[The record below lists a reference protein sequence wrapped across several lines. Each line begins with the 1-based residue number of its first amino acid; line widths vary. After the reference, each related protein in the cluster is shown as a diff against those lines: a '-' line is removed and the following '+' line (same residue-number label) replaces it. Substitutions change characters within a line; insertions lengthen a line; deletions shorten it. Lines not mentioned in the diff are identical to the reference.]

1 MNKANKWLLIVLF
14 TAVLLGFFGL
24 NTNQVKAGTTPNPIT
39 ELFIS
44 EYAEGNSNNKWIEIY
59 NGTDNPVSLN
69 NYKLAVYSNGSSS
82 GSSISFTLNT
92 TIQPGDVYVISNNN
106 ASVLPVVIA
115 QSDQRSGSITFNGDD
130 AVALLKND
138 VVIDVFGVIGNDP
151 GTSWTIGLDV
161 NATVDKT
168 VIRKSNVYGPKA
180 TWDATEWEVY
190 PVDTTTYVGSHTVVL
205 PEPEPEV
212 VFVPNGSLDELDGSF
227 LLIGDYL
234 FDLTEGSLD
243 LKSFLRASQTAFLNT
258 DTGEYEMYLKIGT
271 RWYNMA
277 SDTPYAQSF
286 SSEQING
293 GQGYKYFDG
302 VHISEFQLITNKT
315 QKLGYQD
322 LQAAINAA
330 NPGDLIV
337 LNGDIEIES
346 TLYIDES
353 ITLEGSDYALIAKQD
368 FGKNNSEKHSI
379 NIFADDVTIQNLV
392 VEALDFTFGVQAYGS
407 QDTVLTDVTIKD
419 SKGAALTVNGASVVA
434 NGLVTSGSAWGAINV
449 DSQVSTPSAFTL
461 VNSTLNEDLQIW
473 SEEALAAIT
482 AVGYSE
488 YVYENGIR
496 VFTTGTIESKVNFV
510 SEGRTFVFETIQAAI
525 NAATEGLTIHVNEG
539 VYVVPTGIQI
549 TKPNLTLQAH
559 GLVEIK
565 YALNPTAP
573 SPYNVTGISVLA
585 NLGTVTVDGFTVSG
599 FESGIVQSMSQS
611 AGTSFIVS
619 NNTVYPGYNNG
630 ALYMRNGIQVT
641 GNGSQVIS
649 NTVIGAPLTSTWS
662 GTAIG
667 VVNASNVLVEDN
679 NITDS
684 LYDIGISVMN
694 WNSQTA
700 MTNIMVRN
708 NHITNAKNAFRVS
721 GNVVSMLISDV
732 TFEGNTVVGPVTAE
746 GIWVYALNVQTVTV
760 DDILFIDNNVTFNNT
775 NNLLIRLSTSS
786 IATNVVLD
794 EAGTKTAVVNT
805 QNELKSLVSAEYSGD
820 INNIRFGSNIS
831 ITSQVSVN
839 RTVTLDGHGFAL
851 VATQDF
857 GNINGYKH
865 SMNVY
870 ADDVQIQ
877 NLTISA
883 ASFTFGVQAYQAENL
898 TLNQVQITNSKGA
911 GLSVNGSSVTASNL
925 VTSGNAWGAINVN
938 SGVGVTAISALTLI
952 NSTLNENLQIWSE
965 DQIAVVDAF
974 GYNEFVYE
982 NNVRV
987 FTNRTYTPEI
997 SIIRGEVTYVFQT
1010 LQGAV
1015 NGALNGET
1023 ILISADITQTQTV
1036 HVSKSVIIDG
1046 QGYTLTA
1053 LSAFSTVNGYKQ
1065 SMNVYADNVVIKNL
1079 IIDAN
1084 AYTFGVQA
1092 YQAQNM
1098 SLIDVTIANSLGAG
1112 LTVNGSSVTATNL
1125 ITSNNTWGAINVD
1138 SGVGVNEI
1146 SALTFVSGT
1155 LNENLQIW
1163 SEDQTA
1169 IVNAIGFEAFVFV
1182 NSGNVR
1188 VFTNRPYSPEVSII
1202 RGEVTYVYSSVQNA
1216 IAAAQ
1221 VGEEVH
1227 VKAGTYAFPSKVWI
1241 TKDVTIIGET
1251 GVVFSSNGNDILGIQ
1266 PGIELTISNVKFLG
1280 TSHVGI
1286 DMAAGAILNGTNLS
1300 FEGLTTGIYVNP
1312 NGVVRVSDSTFK
1324 DLIASIGTDTK
1335 ARYFTLENNTFEDV
1349 GEVLG
1354 FTASNDT
1361 KRNFDLLAAY
1371 VVANNSGVTLEQ
1383 VIAYG
1388 AFIVAINETTGV
1400 GYTSIQAAIN
1410 AAQVGQVIGIEP
1422 GTYTLTQQLIINK
1435 AITLK
1440 GIEEVIIEAAVN
1452 FNLGTY
1458 NADRHLVSIVGVNGV
1473 VTLENLIV
1481 MNSKRSGI
1489 NVFESTDVRLIDIT
1503 AMDNVAAG
1511 VAVVNSKVTATNLI
1525 TSGNG
1530 WSSVNVDNGSAPG
1543 ANAPA
1548 TEFILVSGSI
1558 QMAYSN
1564 AGNVSVVMPEGYYTT
1579 NYFGYPTIKHIW
1591 SEEATEITTGAVIEV
1606 DAYEVNV
1613 YATVQLA
1620 IAAAQ
1625 VGEEVHVKAGTYAF
1639 PSKVWITKDV
1649 TIIGE
1654 TGVVFSSNGND
1665 ILGIQPGIELTISNV
1680 KFLGT
1685 SHVGIDMAAG
1695 AILNGTNLSFE
1706 GLTTGIYVN
1715 PNGVVRV
1722 SDSTFKDLIASIGT
1736 DTKARYFTLENNTFE
1751 DVGEVLGFTASNDTK
1766 RNFDLLAA
1774 YVVANNSG
1782 VTLEQVIAYGAF
1794 IVAINETTGV
1804 GYTSIQAAINAAQ
1817 VGQVIGIE
1825 PGTYTLTQQL
1835 IINKAITLKGIEEVI
1850 IEAAVNF
1857 NLGTYNADR
1866 HLVSIVG
1873 VNGVVTLENLIV
1885 MNSKRSGINVFEST
1899 DVRLI
1904 DITAMDNVAAGVA
1917 VVNSK
1922 VTATNLITSGNGWSS
1937 VNVDNGSAPGANA
1950 PATEFILV
1958 SGSIQMAYSNAGNV
1972 SVVMPEG
1979 YYTTNYFGYPTIKH
1993 IWSEEATEITTGA
2006 VIEVDA
2012 YEVNVYATVQLAIA
2026 AAQDGGTIEVLPGT
2040 YTFASRVDMIKNLT
2054 IEGQEGVVFNS
2065 TNPSI
2070 FVVQSGKVLTIDGV
2084 TFTGGNAYAIEL
2096 SANSGLVV
2104 TNSTF
2109 RTKYGIYVNTNGML
2123 TVSSSLFEVTGGVA
2137 IGTDTKAATLWISGN
2152 TFAEGLGEAL
2162 GFTAVR
2168 DIEANFLAL
2177 EAELIAN
2184 NTGATAANINSY
2196 GTFSKDYAMVVALMA
2211 SVDELDYTNASW
2223 STYQAIVDG
2232 NSVSE
2237 SSTLAQ
2243 TSQAYDNIKA
2253 AQQQLVI
2260 ATVFNTTRGLRYA
2273 SIQVAINE
2281 ALAFEVIEISEGTYD
2296 GFVVNKS
2303 NLTIQ
2308 AEADK
2313 DVFITPNYF
2322 ATGSVSQYMAIL
2334 VSGATNVKL
2343 DGLQIVGKNEY
2354 VGLAGFNGAGVI
2366 VDNMH
2371 FENLVRGILVNTNN
2385 PGSGYISNFVITN
2398 SSFENLLVGVGGTED
2413 SVLSASN
2420 NTFALMRSGSEG
2432 FGIGAGVTLS
2442 QTLPGLLKANTFTLT
2457 DSNYALVDY
2466 RTSPATQYG
2475 KVLYLSSASTFNSLI
2490 DATFFT
2496 EVHFTSSIS
2505 SITLTRPVNID
2516 FGNYAVNRIYILT
2529 QDTGTMT
2536 LSGTQ
2541 FVNSLLE
2548 VNAPNVVIN
2557 NYLAVFGTLNIIA
2570 GTFNDF
2576 S

>member
-1625 VGEEVHVKAGTYAF
+1625 
-1639 PSKVWITKDV
+1639 
-1649 TIIGE
+1649 
-1654 TGVVFSSNGND
+1654 
-1665 ILGIQPGIELTISNV
+1665 
-1680 KFLGT
+1680 
-1685 SHVGIDMAAG
+1685 
-1695 AILNGTNLSFE
+1695 
-1706 GLTTGIYVN
+1706 
-1715 PNGVVRV
+1715 
-1722 SDSTFKDLIASIGT
+1722 
-1736 DTKARYFTLENNTFE
+1736 
-1751 DVGEVLGFTASNDTK
+1751 
-1766 RNFDLLAA
+1766 
-1774 YVVANNSG
+1774 
-1782 VTLEQVIAYGAF
+1782 
-1794 IVAINETTGV
+1794 
-1804 GYTSIQAAINAAQ
+1804 
-1817 VGQVIGIE
+1817 
-1825 PGTYTLTQQL
+1825 
-1835 IINKAITLKGIEEVI
+1835 
-1850 IEAAVNF
+1850 
-1857 NLGTYNADR
+1857 
-1866 HLVSIVG
+1866 
-1873 VNGVVTLENLIV
+1873 
-1885 MNSKRSGINVFEST
+1885 
-1899 DVRLI
+1899 
-1904 DITAMDNVAAGVA
+1904 
-1917 VVNSK
+1917 
-1922 VTATNLITSGNGWSS
+1922 
-1937 VNVDNGSAPGANA
+1937 
-1950 PATEFILV
+1950 
-1958 SGSIQMAYSNAGNV
+1958 
-1972 SVVMPEG
+1972 
-1979 YYTTNYFGYPTIKH
+1979 
-1993 IWSEEATEITTGA
+1993 
-2006 VIEVDA
+2006 
-2012 YEVNVYATVQLAIA
+2012 
-2026 AAQDGGTIEVLPGT
+2026 DGGTIEVLPGT